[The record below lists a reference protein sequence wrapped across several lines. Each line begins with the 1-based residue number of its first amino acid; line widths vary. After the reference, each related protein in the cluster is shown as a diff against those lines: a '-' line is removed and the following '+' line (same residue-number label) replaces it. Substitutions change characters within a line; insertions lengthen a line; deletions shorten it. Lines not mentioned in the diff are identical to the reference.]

1 MKPRSRP
8 QNTDKYFKESVSWS
22 KVTSSYFSLRFYP
35 QGFIFADAGMS
46 IFSNDGTIIKAILGV
61 MNSPVMNGTTGSLSP
76 TLNFEVGQISSFP
89 ILNNTIDTAQIKIT
103 ENIDQAINIS
113 HQDWDNFETSWDF
126 LTHPLLRHNS
136 PSISQCFTQWQNQSE
151 TAFRQ
156 LQLLEEEN
164 NRYWIQTYGLE
175 TELTPEV
182 PEDQITINRADQQR
196 DIRSLLS
203 YIVGCIMGRYSLDK
217 PGIIHAG
224 NPFDPSLHQQF
235 PASNHAIIPIT
246 DQTYFTDD
254 IITRFE
260 EFIQIA
266 YSPDTCSE
274 NLKFIAETLTLKNG
288 ESPRERIR
296 RYFLQEFIS
305 DHIQTYKKRPIYWL
319 FTSGKKRA
327 FNALIYLHRYQ
338 EDTLARMRTEYV
350 LELQIKLE
358 GEITK
363 YQKQLEISTNS
374 ADKKNASKRLKELQ
388 DQQSELAEYQ
398 EKLQHLA
405 DARIKLDLDDGV
417 AYNYTRFKGLVY
429 EGSDYFKMADL
440 EKASQWK
447 K

>member
-1 MKPRSRP
+1 MINFLRLWTEVNINNIGFGLDNREAAKKSGKKWFPYNKGGEFRKWYGNQQYIVNWENDGFEIRNFGIEYGMKPRSRP

-22 KVTSSYFSLRFYP
+22 DISSSYFAVRYSP
-35 QGFIFADAGMS
+35 QGFIFDVGGSS
-46 IFSNDGTIIKAILGV
+46 IFPNSKIIINLVGLLCSKVISNFMQI
-61 MNSPVMNGTTGSLSP
+61 MNP
-76 TLNFEVGQISSFP
+76 TLHNQVGNIANLPVVTSLQDSS
-89 ILNNTIDTAQIKIT
+89 LNKL
-103 ENIDQAINIS
+103 IDQAINIS
-113 HQDWDNFETSWDF
+113 RQDWDNLETSWDF
-126 LTHPLLRHNS
+126 PTHPLLRHNS

-182 PEDQITINRADQQR
+182 PEDQITIHRADQQR

-266 YSPDTCSE
+266 YSADTCSE
-274 NLKFIAETLTLKNG
+274 NLKFIADTLTLKNG
-288 ESPRERIR
+288 ESPRERIQ

-305 DHIQTYKKRPIYWL
+305 DHIQTYKK
-319 FTSGKKRA
+319 TSH
-327 FNALIYLHRYQ
+327 I
-338 EDTLARMRTEYV
+338 
-350 LELQIKLE
+350 
-358 GEITK
+358 
-363 YQKQLEISTNS
+363 
-374 ADKKNASKRLKELQ
+374 
-388 DQQSELAEYQ
+388 
-398 EKLQHLA
+398 
-405 DARIKLDLDDGV
+405 
-417 AYNYTRFKGLVY
+417 LVIH
-429 EGSDYFKMADL
+429 
-440 EKASQWK
+440 
-447 K
+447 